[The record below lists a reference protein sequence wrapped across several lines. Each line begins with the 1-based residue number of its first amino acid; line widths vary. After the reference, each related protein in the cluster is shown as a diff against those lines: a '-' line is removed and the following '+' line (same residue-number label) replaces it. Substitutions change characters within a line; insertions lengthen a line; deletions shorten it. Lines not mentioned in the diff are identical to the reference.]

1 METMMKDTAN
11 GIKETIEKFIIQNFM
26 FGDANE
32 RIDPDTS
39 FLESGIIDST
49 GILELIPFVDNTYS
63 ISFDENELVPENLD
77 SLNNLERFILQKQ
90 G

>member
-49 GILELIPFVDNTYS
+49 GILELITFVENTYS
-63 ISFDENELVPENLD
+63 ISVDENELVPENLD